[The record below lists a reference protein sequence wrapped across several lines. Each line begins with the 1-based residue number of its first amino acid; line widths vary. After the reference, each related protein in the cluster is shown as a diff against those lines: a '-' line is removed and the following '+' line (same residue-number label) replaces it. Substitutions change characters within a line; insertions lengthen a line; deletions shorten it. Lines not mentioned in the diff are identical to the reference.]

1 MTYRGHELE
10 YLGRLTD
17 PSAPDEYRCR
27 LCGFAIAGNVFR
39 TSTRA
44 WSEVWVPRCDPLKRI
59 RALERELAEARA
71 IPCEAPC
78 PECLTLA
85 KLDAAI
91 RASWR
96 DDGCTKAMP
105 KALASSG
112 HDWLGGLGSRCAWCG
127 VDRASAQILSTFRL
141 SPDAFTP
148 KENKPMQKPILQK
161 RDLALEVLRRA
172 LADSTP
178 EQQAGLAALI
188 EVDTETVRR
197 TAERARAELNLKPR
211 HDVLGDMR
219 TVLEK
224 HGGYWRLAIVDR
236 SILVL
241 WKRDGDG
248 HRGAAQAFVTR
259 GLSECS
265 LEQTVSAALDFIET
279 FTRPDGGLDL

>member
-1 MTYRGHELE
+1 MSYHYRGHELE
-10 YLGRLTD
+10 YLGRVTD

-27 LCGFAIAGNVFR
+27 LCGFAIEGQVFR

-71 IPCEAPC
+71 CGSPC
-78 PECLTLA
+78 PDCRDLA
-85 KLDAAI
+85 AYHAAI
-91 RASWR
+91 
-96 DDGCTKAMP
+96 
-105 KALASSG
+105 LSS
-112 HDWLGGLGSRCAWCG
+112 
-127 VDRASAQILSTFRL
+127 FRL
-141 SPDAFTP
+141 SPDAFAT
-148 KENKPMQKPILQK
+148 KENKPMQKPN
-161 RDLALEVLRRA
+161 ALEILRRA

-188 EVDTETVRR
+188 EVEPEAIRR
-197 TAERARAELNLKPR
+197 AAERARAKLNLKPR

-224 HGGYWRLAIVDR
+224 HGGYWRLAIVER

-248 HRGAAQAFVTR
+248 HRGAAQAFIAR
-259 GLSECS
+259 GVRECS
-265 LEQTVSAALDFIET
+265 LEQAVSAALDFIET